1 MTRRD
6 CKRVKEEIRERA
18 ELTLVDLIGWAGDLE
33 SIGYRSAADKL
44 RDIAGRLENWI
55 DGTRE

>member
-6 CKRVKEEIRERA
+6 CKRVKEEIRERVG
-18 ELTLVDLIGWAGDLE
+18 LTMGDLIGWAIDLE
-33 SIGYRSAADKL
+33 SVGYRSAADKL